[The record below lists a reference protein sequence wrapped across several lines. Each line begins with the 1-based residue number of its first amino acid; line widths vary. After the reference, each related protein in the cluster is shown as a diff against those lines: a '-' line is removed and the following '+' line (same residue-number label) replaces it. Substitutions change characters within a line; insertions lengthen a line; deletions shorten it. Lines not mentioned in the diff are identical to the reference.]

1 MFICATYRAH
11 QRAGLP
17 FCHFAILPFL
27 VPEFKSNAS
36 ITRKHGGGTLQTLQ
50 TAYKRACGG
59 TRHAQYGACHRCS
72 THVHTG
78 GMYERRQESGSK
90 LGTLTVHA
98 HKPLSR
104 HHGRLGQD
112 HVTRSQGQPQARQGV
127 GRHAHGRPLAKD
139 AAQHCTQV
147 QLHTLHILQG
157 GMWGGGHGARGTVR
171 GRGILDLEFFKTLQF
186 FQNERQRDFLEV
198 DAHRSLAKHGKKSFT
213 HTAEHIMA
221 AICVAS
227 PMAAAPV
234 AAAPALAARLV
245 KSVRARYNPP
255 PCTRRRIHKYTMHA

>member
-157 GMWGGGHGARGTVR
+157 GMWGGGTGRGARCG
-171 GRGILDLEFFKTLQF
+171 
-186 FQNERQRDFLEV
+186 
-198 DAHRSLAKHGKKSFT
+198 
-213 HTAEHIMA
+213 
-221 AICVAS
+221 
-227 PMAAAPV
+227 V
-234 AAAPALAARLV
+234 AAYSTWNFSR
-245 KSVRARYNPP
+245 
-255 PCTRRRIHKYTMHA
+255 PCNFSRTKGREISWKLTRTVPLQNTAKNHLHTPQST